1 MASVCIETKPMNKHT
16 REGLRVLA
24 RIIARDFIEKQ
35 SLNGDGKQG
44 GAIDEHIQDK

>member
-1 MASVCIETKPMNKHT
+1 MASVCIETKPLNKHT

-35 SLNGDGKQG
+35 SLNGDGKKG
-44 GAIDEHIQDK
+44 GTNDEHIQDK